1 MKTIVKLLLF
11 IGFIAVCAVGAV
23 VARNNMRNGQANGAA
38 KEPGPSD
45 KPTTATQRVRVC
57 VETVRAQPMVDP
69 LILPASVE
77 AWEDIDLSAR
87 LGGTVE
93 WIGPKEGD
101 RVSSGEVI
109 MRLDT
114 ESLAARVAQARAQLD
129 QARKSFER
137 TQRLTRDR
145 VLTAAELDDATAAR
159 DVADAVLEVARVELR
174 NATLKSPIDGIIDRI
189 HFDRGEHVKM
199 GDAVAKIV
207 QIDKVKVV
215 VNVPEK
221 DIRYFREGQD
231 AGVFVGDIRLNEMIR
246 AKIFYVSVNA
256 DPLSRTFRMDI
267 EVDNADRR
275 LRPGMIVRVGLIRKQ
290 VPDALAVP
298 LFAIVDRGDEKVVF
312 VEKNGRAEQ
321 RVIKYGIIDRNRV
334 QITQGLQEGDRLIC
348 VGHRDL
354 VDDEPVEV
362 VDRDVAAQ
370 EGLLP

>member
-11 IGFIAVCAVGAV
+11 IAFIAICAVGVV
-23 VARNNMRNGQANGAA
+23 VARNMRNGQSNGAA
-38 KEPGPSD
+38 KEAGSSD
-45 KPTTATQRVRVC
+45 KPTTVTQRVRVC
-57 VETVRAQPMVDP
+57 VEPVRAQRMVDP

-87 LGGTVE
+87 LGGPVE
-93 WIGPKEGD
+93 WIGPEEGD

-109 MRLDT
+109 MRLDM

-129 QARKSFER
+129 QTEKSFER
-137 TQRLTRDR
+137 TERLTRDR
-145 VLTAAELDDATAAR
+145 VVTAAELDDATAAR
-159 DVADAVLEVARVELR
+159 DVAEAVLEVAEVELR

-199 GDAVAKIV
+199 GDVVAKIV

-221 DIRYFREGQD
+221 DIKHFQVGQD
-231 AGVFVGDIRLNEMIR
+231 AGVFADDIRLNQMIPG
-246 AKIFYVSVNA
+246 KIFYVSVNA
-256 DPLSRTFRMDI
+256 DPLSRTFRMDV

-298 LFAIVDRGDEKVVF
+298 LFAVVDREDKKVVF
-312 VEKNGRAEQ
+312 VEKDGRAEQ
-321 RVIKYGIIDRNRV
+321 RVIQYGIIDRNRV

-348 VGHRDL
+348 VGQRDL
-354 VDDEPVEV
+354 VDGEPVEV